1 MKALILQKGDEKE
14 NDILKHQAVL
24 SEIPLPSL
32 NPDNDDVLIRLQA
45 AAFNHR

>member
-1 MKALILQKGDEKE
+1 MKALILQKGDGKE
-14 NDILKHQAVL
+14 NNSFKHQTVL
-24 SEIPLPSL
+24 SEIPLPAL